1 MESKLESDIE
11 ERKQPLLG
19 SPVPPLNFE
28 TLKPEDEPLRQQ
40 VDEGGTVTFRGDE
53 VEKPLTPM
61 VESSM
66 VFE

>member
-40 VDEGGTVTFRGDE
+40 VDEGVQL
-53 VEKPLTPM
+53 PLEEM
-61 VESSM
+61 KLKSH
-66 VFE
+66 